1 MKFLFQQKSQKGI
14 ASLPT
19 VLLISGIILELGIA
33 SLALS
38 TISSKTSTDAK
49 LSMIALN
56 AAYAGADEAL
66 LKITQDKRY
75 PTAASCVL
83 PANTFTLD
91 PDLFTDDV
99 TVAVCVTKDSDT
111 RRTIISTATT
121 QNRQKRVKATLAI
134 DGALNAL
141 TGGTGRVQLISFEE
155 VAL

>member
-83 PANTFTLD
+83 PANTFNLD

-99 TVAVCVTKDSDT
+99 TVAVCVTKDSVAAASIFLTSKD
-111 RRTIISTATT
+111 
-121 QNRQKRVKATLAI
+121 QNPAKRPKGNL
-134 DGALNAL
+134 
-141 TGGTGRVQLISFEE
+141 
-155 VAL
+155 

>member
-1 MKFLFQQKSQKGI
+1 
-14 ASLPT
+14 
-19 VLLISGIILELGIA
+19 
-33 SLALS
+33 
-38 TISSKTSTDAK
+38 
-49 LSMIALN
+49 MIALN